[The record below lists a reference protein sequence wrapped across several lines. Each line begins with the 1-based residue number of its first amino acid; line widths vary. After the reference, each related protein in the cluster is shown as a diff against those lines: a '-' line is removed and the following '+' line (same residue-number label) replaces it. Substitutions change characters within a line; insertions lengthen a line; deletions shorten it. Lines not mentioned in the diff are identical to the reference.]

1 MTVQL
6 IGSAPW
12 PRLPWVEERAG
23 TCLEPSFRRL
33 DPDGRTPRCHRADA
47 SLLLMVDGMAVLSS
61 YRGRERL
68 ERGVLVILPTFD
80 AHALRAGPGGAVWLE
95 LPWRTDW
102 SLGATLD
109 VADVDR
115 LLLFTAYDVA
125 VMLAEIE
132 RIIDR
137 TRIRQPMRLHW
148 IDDLRAAMITDPH
161 LNISGWAKANRVSRE
176 GAARA
181 FRAAYDVSPARFR
194 LELRA
199 RNAWARIVS
208 GADPLSLIAL
218 ETGFADQ
225 AHMTRSVGWLTGR
238 SPSAWRRR
246 PQNIENKGPISLSGA
261 S

>member
-6 IGSAPW
+6 VGPASW
-12 PRLPWVEERAG
+12 PRLPWAEERVGASG
-23 TCLEPSFRRL
+23 RLKPSLQRL
-33 DPDGRTPRCHRADA
+33 DPDARASRSHSTDA
-47 SLLLMVDGMAVLSS
+47 SLILMVDGMVVLSS

-68 ERGVLVILPTFD
+68 ERGALAILPTFG
-80 AHALRAGPGGAVWLE
+80 AHALRAGPGGAAWLE

-115 LLLFTAYDVA
+115 LLLLTAYDVTVA
-125 VMLAEIE
+125 LAEIE
-132 RIIDR
+132 RIMEGAQ
-137 TRIRQPMRLHW
+137 IRPSTRLHW
-148 IDDLRAAMITDPH
+148 IDDLRAAMIADPH
-161 LNISGWAKANRVSRE
+161 LNISGWAKASRVSRE

-225 AHMTRSVGWLTGR
+225 AHMTRSVGWLTGK

-246 PQNIENKGPISLSGA
+246 P
-261 S
+261 